1 MASLPRPRSNQ
12 ARALRVDHRLQ
23 RCEGLRGDDEQCFC
37 RIEIACRLDEIS
49 AVDIGHEAERHGAIA
64 VVLECLIRHDW
75 AEVGAADA
83 DIDDI
88 ADALSGMTLPLRAA
102 DALGKIGHLFQHGM
116 NLWHDVLAIDQD

>member
-1 MASLPRPRSNQ
+1 MLAVSMPKSATFSAFAETATKCLATALASLPRPRSNQ

-64 VVLECLIRHDW
+64 VVLEPLIRHDW
-75 AEVGAADA
+75 A
-83 DIDDI
+83 
-88 ADALSGMTLPLRAA
+88 
-102 DALGKIGHLFQHGM
+102 
-116 NLWHDVLAIDQD
+116 